1 MSRSTFILLA
11 SLYGLLLSV
20 GMLFA
25 PEALLQTYG
34 NPVKDT
40 LHIVLFQFLGMSNLA
55 VGIIGLLVRNAEP
68 SLGLRA
74 YLTGSAVNIIGG
86 VALGVYH
93 VTMLGIPNSTFFTV
107 DSLWRLALGL
117 GMMYYLMR
125 LKPVVRLA

>member
-1 MSRSTFILLA
+1 MSRSTFILVV
-11 SLYGLLLSV
+11 SLYGLLLSL

-25 PEALLQTYG
+25 PEPLLQGYG

-40 LHIVLFQFLGMSNLA
+40 LHVVLFQFLGMSNLGVA
-55 VGIIGLLVRNAEP
+55 IIGLLIRNAEP

-74 YLTGSAVNIIGG
+74 FLTGQAVTLVGG

-93 VTMLGIPNSTFFTV
+93 VTMMGVPNSTFFTV

-117 GMMYYLMR
+117 GMVYYLMR
-125 LKPVVRLA
+125 LKPVASLA